1 MDSRRS
7 PRGHA
12 GPIIDHGAPG
22 ADLRRPDAAAPRLG
36 QRRALLFTSLVLFAA
51 LVLSVTAEMMK
62 GDPIGSEFGVN
73 SYTSDGQ
80 LSPVVALN
88 SSGNSVVVWSSWLQD
103 GSGYGV
109 YAQMLDSSGAKIG
122 GEFRVD
128 NGTTD
133 DQMNPAVAMRANG
146 NFIITWQTKR
156 DYQPS
161 SHTYNLGIL
170 VKEYDSAGNYLPSLP
185 AWVGDDPDEYDPAV
199 AVSSGSD
206 STVVIW
212 TSLGRDG
219 SGEGMWGSHSS
230 MGWLPPDITINTY
243 TAGDQGSAA
252 VAMDSDG
259 DFVVVWCSQN
269 QDGDLG
275 GIYGQRFLSDG
286 SFAGS
291 EFQVNSHS
299 SGDQS
304 EPSVAMDSAG
314 NFVVAWSSDG
324 QDGSG
329 RGVYGQR
336 FSATGVAIG
345 SEFRVNTYTS
355 SDQSQPS
362 VAMSS
367 AGEFVVV
374 WSSSGQDGSEEA
386 VVGQRYLSDG
396 TALGSEFMINS
407 HVSGSQT
414 EPCVSMNGM
423 GDFIVVWQSD
433 GQDGSAWGI
442 YGQLY
447 NRAPIPEFPSIVVLT
462 VCTMLL
468 FVALK
473 RGKHL

>member
-1 MDSRRS
+1 M
-7 PRGHA
+7 PGYTI
-12 GPIIDHGAPG
+12 PKIDHGALG
-22 ADLRRPDAAAPRLG
+22 DSVNRSNAAASRPGR
-36 QRRALLFTSLVLFAA
+36 RRALLFTSLVLFAA
-51 LVLSVTAEMMK
+51 LVFSVIAEIIP
-62 GDPIGSEFGVN
+62 GNPVGSEFGVN
-73 SYTSDGQ
+73 SYTSDSQ
-80 LSPVVALN
+80 LFPVVALN

-128 NGTTD
+128 NETTD
-133 DQMNPAVAMRANG
+133 DQKNPAVAMRANG
-146 NFIITWQTKR
+146 NFTIAWQTKR
-156 DYQPS
+156 DYQPGS
-161 SHTYNLGIL
+161 GTYNLGIL

-185 AWVGDDPDEYDPAV
+185 GFIADDPDEYNPAV
-199 AVSSGSD
+199 AVSSESD
-206 STVVIW
+206 CTVVVW
-212 TSLGRDG
+212 TSSGRDG
-219 SGEGMWGSHSS
+219 SGEGVWGVHSS
-230 MGWLPPDITINTY
+230 MPWLLPNTTVNTY
-243 TAGDQGSAA
+243 TVGDQGSAV

-259 DFVVVWCSQN
+259 GFVVVWCSQN

-291 EFQVNSHS
+291 EFQVNSYS

-304 EPSVAMDSAG
+304 QPSVAMDSVG

-336 FSATGVAIG
+336 FSETGVAFG
-345 SEFRVNTYTS
+345 SEFRVNTHTS
-355 SDQSQPS
+355 SNQSQPS

-367 AGEFVVV
+367 AGEFIVV

-386 VVGQRYLSDG
+386 VVGQRYYSDG
-396 TALGSEFMINS
+396 TALGSEFLINS
-407 HVSGSQT
+407 YVTGSQT
-414 EPCVSMNGM
+414 EPFTSMNGM

-433 GQDGSAWGI
+433 GQDGSGWGV

-447 NRAPIPEFPSIVVLT
+447 NRESIPEFSSIVVT
-462 VCTMLL
+462 AVCTMLL
-468 FVALK
+468 LVVHK
-473 RGKHL
+473 RRKHP